1 MTGWREILP
10 VEASSMPLS
19 IKDPETDRL
28 ARELSRATGESLPT
42 AVATALRERLERVRG
57 RALGQG
63 LADELTAIA
72 LRCARLPL
80 LDDRAEQEILGYDEH
95 PAARRDPDR

>member
-1 MTGWREILP
+1 
-10 VEASSMPLS
+10 MPLN
-19 IKDPETDRL
+19 IKDPEADRL
-28 ARELSRATGESLPT
+28 ARELSHETGESLTT

-57 RALGQG
+57 SSRGPD

-80 LDDRAEQEILGYDEH
+80 LDDRPEAEILGYDEH
-95 PAARRDPDR
+95 GLPA